1 MGILNE
7 LFGRKAESPPR
18 IERIDPVLN
27 LENVPSSDNIR
38 MGQIFDMSSTS
49 SGVNVTPAL
58 AMQVASVYACVRL
71 IAGAIASMPLPIY
84 KRTQDGRERVEHD
97 YWWLLNEQPCPA
109 FTAHSYWEFQLW
121 QMLLRGR
128 GISFLYRGP
137 NQAGPIQQIIPLKR
151 ELVTVYRHG
160 ARKERLGYRIR
171 DAEGAG
177 YFDADQDDILDFP
190 NAGFD
195 GLEAPSVIGLAARQ
209 AIGIAYKAD
218 EFSGKF
224 YGSGAHVQYAVTS
237 DKKITPEQQESFREA
252 FVQTYGSGQGP
263 SGRPLML
270 TEGLK
275 IEQLSM
281 TAVDA
286 QLLESRK
293 FQKGDIAT
301 AFGVPPHMIGDTEKS
316 SSWGTGIEQMGIGFV
331 QYTLMPHLS
340 RIKDELNRKLWPRS
354 MRLFTEHNTD
364 ALMQGDSKAQAEY
377 FAKALGG
384 PGTQGWMYVNEVRKI
399 LNLPPIEGGDKLIF
413 SGSINPKG
421 NPDDKVTETTG
432 AE

>member
-1 MGILNE
+1 MGLLDAFKPAKREPI
-7 LFGRKAESPPR
+7 AR
-18 IERIDPVLN
+18 IEPVFN
-27 LENVPSSDNIR
+27 DIPMVVQSGDSTR
-38 MGQIFDMSSTS
+38 MQEIFNYSPTA

-71 IAGAIASMPLPIY
+71 IAGAIASLPLPIY
-84 KRTQDGRERVEHD
+84 KRTQDGRERIDHD

-109 FTAHSYWEFQLW
+109 FSAHAYWEFQVW
-121 QMLLRGR
+121 QMLLRGS
-128 GISFLYRGP
+128 GLSYLYRGP
-137 NQAGPIQQIIPLKR
+137 NQMGPIQQIMPLQR
-151 ELVTVYRHG
+151 ENVTIFKYGERS
-160 ARKERLGYRIR
+160 ERLGYRIQNA
-171 DAEGAG
+171 DGDG
-177 YFDADQDDILDFP
+177 YFNVDQDDVLHFP

-195 GLEAPSVIGLAARQ
+195 GMDAPSVIASAARQ

-237 DKKITPEQQESFREA
+237 DKKISPEQQDAFREA
-252 FVQTYGSGQGP
+252 FVATYGSGQGP
-263 SGRPLML
+263 TGRPLML

-275 IEQLSM
+275 VEQLAM
-281 TAVDA
+281 TAADA

-331 QYTLMPHLS
+331 QYTLMPPMG
-340 RIKDELNRKLWPRS
+340 RIQDELNRKLWPRS
-354 MRLFTEHNTD
+354 MRTFTEFNTD

-377 FAKALGG
+377 FGKALGG
-384 PGTQGWMYVNEVRKI
+384 PGSQGWMTLNEVRRLK
-399 LNLPPIEGGDKLIF
+399 NLPPVDGGDRVIF
-413 SGSINPKG
+413 ADQIKG
-421 NPDDKVTETTG
+421 NTNEQITETAP